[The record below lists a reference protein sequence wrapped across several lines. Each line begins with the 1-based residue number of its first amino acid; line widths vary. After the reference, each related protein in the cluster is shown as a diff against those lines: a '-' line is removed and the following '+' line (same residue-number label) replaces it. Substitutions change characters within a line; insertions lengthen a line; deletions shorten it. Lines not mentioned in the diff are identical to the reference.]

1 MIATLIMNAM
11 GHLHVW
17 KGDVHVERSDKYNF
31 LSENKESDLYFQID
45 TDIDSIID
53 ILSNEDKDSL
63 YKGYVVKTNIDND
76 YFDMLCN

>member
-11 GHLHVW
+11 GHLHIW
-17 KGDVHVERSDKYNF
+17 RGDVHVERSDKYNF

>member
-31 LSENKESDLYFQID
+31 HAENKESDLYLQFEND
-45 TDIDSIID
+45 VTSIMNLLAI
-53 ILSNEDKDSL
+53 EDQDSL
-63 YKGYVVKTNIDND
+63 YKGYIVKTDIPNE
-76 YFDMLCN
+76 YFDMQI